1 MMTVI
6 YIYNFFSY
14 STYVFLFIYIVE
26 IVVKKPKRSL
36 SQFSEL
42 IYFIITTPED
52 LPDPGMELLGLLHCR
67 QILYFLSHEGSP

>member
-1 MMTVI
+1 MMTMI
-6 YIYNFFSY
+6 HIYNFFSY
-14 STYVFLFIYIVE
+14 STYAFLFIYIVE

-42 IYFIITTPED
+42 IYFKITTPED

-67 QILYFLSHEGSP
+67 QILYFLSHEGST

>member
-14 STYVFLFIYIVE
+14 STYAFLFIYIVE